1 MWKQA
6 TQVNGFMLDWGSFQI
21 EKWLHGHKIACN
33 KEDVYRCMRFNWR
46 AKERNLLKVIG
57 SRKHDIPVSGMG
69 CFREIVRC
77 ASMAERM
84 KEREFDRDTVY
95 IVPGSYIDTPPDMD
109 VVPTSLRDVCL
120 VFTSFNLSLNVARV
134 HQWFGA
140 ASPGPVA
147 MLDHTYKAW

>member
-1 MWKQA
+1 M
-6 TQVNGFMLDWGSFQI
+6 I
-21 EKWLHGHKIACN
+21 KI
-33 KEDVYRCMRFNWR
+33 R
-46 AKERNLLKVIG
+46 ALLPRDFG
-57 SRKHDIPVSGMG
+57 G
-69 CFREIVRC
+69 CC

-147 MLDHTYKAW
+147 MLDHTYKVW